1 MAYPV
6 KVRGIE
12 DAARDVLLEQLKGI
26 PFLQAGKAVEK
37 PRTGDAG
44 IDFSV
49 AVKTRNGRFRIV
61 CEVKSSGQPRIARQ
75 ACLQLLEYTRSN
87 PRDYPVFVAPFISAQ
102 AAEICKG
109 FNTGY
114 MDLAGNC
121 RLAFDQVYIQKGQYP
136 NPAVVKR
143 ELRSLYSPKAER
155 VLRVLLTNP
164 RKAWKTEPLA
174 READVSLGQ
183 VANIKKVLLNREW
196 IRFETEGFGLNNP
209 TELLNEWGSNYDFSR
224 NEVRDYYSLMGIG
237 EIESELTNASRKI
250 EFILGFTEFS
260 GAARLSPAVRYQ
272 RVSAYVLGDVGSL
285 AKSAELKSVPSGA
298 NVSLI
303 VPYDNGVFYGATR
316 IDGAPVL
323 SPVQVYLDLL
333 GMKSRGEEAA
343 QAILKEVI
351 IPAWR

>member
-1 MAYPV
+1 MAILV
-6 KVRGIE
+6 KERRIE
-12 DAARDVLLEQLKGI
+12 EVAQGVLLEQLKGV
-26 PFLQAGKAVEK
+26 PFLQVGRVVGQR
-37 PRTGDAG
+37 RTGDTR
-44 IDFSV
+44 IDFMASV
-49 AVKTRNGRFRIV
+49 RTRDGRFRLV
-61 CEVKSSGQPRIARQ
+61 CEVKYSGQPRIARQ
-75 ACLQLLEYTRSN
+75 ACSQLLEYTRSN

-102 AAEICKG
+102 SAEICQG
-109 FNTGY
+109 LNVGY
-114 MDLAGNC
+114 LDLAGNC

-136 NPAVVKR
+136 NPAIVKR

-164 RKAWKTEPLA
+164 RKTWKTEPLA

-183 VANIKKVLLNREW
+183 VANVKKVLLNREW
-196 IRFETEGFGLNNP
+196 IRSEKEGFGLSSP
-209 TELLNEWGSNYDFSR
+209 TELLTEWGSNYDFSR
-224 NEVRDYYSLMGIG
+224 NEVRDYYTLMGIG

-250 EFILGFTEFS
+250 EFILGFTGFS

-285 AKSAELKSVPSGA
+285 AKSVELKPVPSGA

-303 VPYDNGVFYGATR
+303 DPYDKGVFYGATR
-316 IDGAPVL
+316 IEEAPVL

-343 QAILKEVI
+343 QAILQEVI
-351 IPAWR
+351 KPAWR